1 VALGDKDQAFTRLNQ
16 AYDERAANMEFLK
29 VAPELDPLRSDS
41 RFQDLLRKMKL
52 P

>member
-1 VALGDKDQAFTRLNQ
+1 MALGDKDQAFTRLNQ